1 MKVVVALTVIH
12 SELQLELHLVNMC
25 RGGGSVAG
33 TTAAS
38 FVTRYD
44 KLDQKEIKDL
54 LLCFLYVIRNLSE
67 GKSILF

>member
-1 MKVVVALTVIH
+1 MNESTG
-12 SELQLELHLVNMC
+12 SCSFRCDPQWMLELVNVC
-25 RGGGSVAG
+25 RGGSVAG

-54 LLCFLYVIRNLSE
+54 LLCFLFVIRNLSE
-67 GKSILF
+67 GKSIL